1 MFFPDQE
8 IAVLVLLQIIN
19 IVKTTPVALRDGTTE
34 LSTEESSGEEEYM
47 CIHCGT
53 KYDTEKEED
62 ESNVC
67 ILVAKL

>member
-1 MFFPDQE
+1 MLRSNLMRNMRTEPE
-8 IAVLVLLQIIN
+8 
-19 IVKTTPVALRDGTTE
+19 PVALRDGTTE

-62 ESNVC
+62 ESNVR